1 MSMTIASKQADASR
15 QAQLSGAAPTADE
28 VATDLALM
36 EAIRGGDH
44 QAFAQLYDR
53 HAAQIY
59 TLCLRVL
66 HRDSEAEAVVSDV
79 FWEIWQKPAGFDA
92 TRGSCRTYL
101 LTVARSRAIDRWRA
115 SATRSRKT
123 EDAGKASAEQTL
135 DDQLR
140 EDPAQRALAS
150 ERQQAVRQEIQRLE
164 SRQRDALQLAYF
176 EGLTHREIA
185 EQLELPLGTVKTH
198 IRNGLRI
205 LRSALKSLGDSDG
218 MQ

>member
-1 MSMTIASKQADASR
+1 MTIASKQADSSR
-15 QAQLSGAAPTADE
+15 HSALGAALPAE
-28 VATDLALM
+28 GEGATDLTLM
-36 EAIRGGDH
+36 EAIRRGDH

-53 HAAQIY
+53 HAAQVY
-59 TLCLRVL
+59 ALCLRVL

-79 FWEIWQKPAGFDA
+79 FWEIWQKPASFDA

-123 EDAGKASAEQTL
+123 EDAGKAAAEQTQ

-140 EDPAQRALAS
+140 EDPAQRALVS
-150 ERQQAVRQEIQRLE
+150 ERQEAVRQEIRQLE
-164 SRQRDALQLAYF
+164 SKQRDALQLAYF

-185 EQLELPLGTVKTH
+185 ERLELPLGTVKTH
-198 IRNGLRI
+198 IRNGLRV

-218 MQ
+218 M